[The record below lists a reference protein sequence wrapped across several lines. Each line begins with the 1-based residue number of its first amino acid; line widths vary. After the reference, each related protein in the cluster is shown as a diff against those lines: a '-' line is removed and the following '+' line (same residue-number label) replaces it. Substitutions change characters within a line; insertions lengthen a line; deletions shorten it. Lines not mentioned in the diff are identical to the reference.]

1 MSNGGSVAQAQAALG
16 EIAYQLLILQ
26 ERLVTINRSLPVP
39 PDQEAM
45 LEGEIA
51 PDVATEVSGCIECV
65 TDDLLRQLVE
75 VVLHAATVT
84 SHDLLRDFMEQQRRR
99 RRQGG
104 R

>member
-1 MSNGGSVAQAQAALG
+1 MSNDGAVAHAQAALG
-16 EIAYQLLILQ
+16 EIAYQLLSLQ

-45 LEGEIA
+45 LEGETC

-84 SHDLLRDFMEQQRRR
+84 PHDLLRDFMEQQRRR
-99 RRQGG
+99 RRHGS

>member
-1 MSNGGSVAQAQAALG
+1 MSDDAVVRAQGALG
-16 EIAYQLLILQ
+16 EIAYRLLTLQ
-26 ERLVTINRSLPVP
+26 EHLVTINRSLPVP
-39 PDQEAM
+39 INQEAM

-51 PDVATEVSGCIECV
+51 PDLATEVSGCIECV

-84 SHDLLRDFMEQQRRR
+84 THDLAKDFREHQRRR
-99 RRQGG
+99 RRAEG

>member
-1 MSNGGSVAQAQAALG
+1 MSGFVAVVQAQAALG
-16 EIAYQLLILQ
+16 EIAYQLLTLQ

-39 PDQEAM
+39 ANQEAM
-45 LEGEIA
+45 LEGYIA
-51 PDVATEVSGCIECV
+51 PDLATEISGCIECV

-84 SHDLLRDFMEQQRRR
+84 THDLLRDFKEQQRRR
-99 RRQGG
+99 RRFEG

>member
-1 MSNGGSVAQAQAALG
+1 MSDDGPVAQAQAALG
-16 EIAYQLLILQ
+16 GIAYQLLTLQ

-39 PDQEAM
+39 SNQEAM
-45 LEGEIA
+45 LEGETC

-84 SHDLLRDFMEQQRRR
+84 TADLLRDFRERQRRR
-99 RRQGG
+99 RRLEGH
-104 R
+104 

>member
-1 MSNGGSVAQAQAALG
+1 MSSDGPVAKAQAALG
-16 EIAYQLLILQ
+16 EIAYQLLTMQ
-26 ERLVTINRSLPVP
+26 EQLVAINRSLPVP
-39 PDQEAM
+39 PNQDAM
-45 LEGEIA
+45 LEGETC

-84 SHDLLRDFMEQQRRR
+84 AAELAKDFREHQRRR
-99 RRQGG
+99 RFEG